1 MVAIHSDAASRIATK
16 SPVVAIVEDDDIFR
30 QYLSI
35 LFKNNNCQV
44 KEASCSRELFDIL
57 ATQDVDCV
65 VLDYNLD
72 SENGLAVHARIKE
85 TMRNVPPIV
94 MLTVE
99 RNERTIIK
107 AFRGGISDYVLKDN
121 LKSDELFKAVDNA
134 IERRSQACAHEA
146 ELARLKRKSEFDDA
160 TGLYSRA
167 AIDDRLAGL
176 VRSKRDGR
184 CAIILIAPDD
194 LDAVRAKFGLVVAD
208 RALRAFVSRLKGSLG
223 PYDIGGRYDDTRFIS
238 LTDVD
243 VRFKTIELTCR
254 KLAQDLAVDVNLDAM
269 GFRIT
274 PLIGAA
280 IYPLNGRD
288 IGVVL
293 AAAESA
299 LENARTSGKAYAIA
313 ADPRRVDVATAADL
327 VAEAMPVTVR
337 PEAASVGAGADI
349 PVCRSGDRRST
360 SRHRVFK
367 QGRIVLPNMCS
378 AIDCTVR
385 DISSKGARLR
395 VGGHFIAPER
405 FDLLFPATGERRHVL
420 CRWQHGN
427 EFGVQFVD

>member
-16 SPVVAIVEDDDIFR
+16 NPVVAIVEDDDIFR
-30 QYLSI
+30 QYLSV
-35 LFKNNNCQV
+35 LFKGSNCQV

-57 ATQDVDCV
+57 ATQNVDCI

-85 TMRNVPPIV
+85 TVRNAPPIV

-121 LKSDELFKAVDNA
+121 LKSDELFKAVDDA
-134 IERRSQACAHEA
+134 IERRSQASAHEA

-167 AIDDRLAGL
+167 SIDDRLAGL

-184 CAIILIAPDD
+184 CAVILIAPDN

-208 RALRAFVSRLKGSLG
+208 RALRAFVSRLKGALG
-223 PYDIGGRYDDTRFIS
+223 PYDIGGCYDATRFIS

-243 VRFKTIELTCR
+243 VRFKTIEITCR
-254 KLAQDLAVDVNLDAM
+254 KLANELTVDVNLDAM

-293 AAAESA
+293 AAAERA
-299 LENARTSGKAYAIA
+299 LESARASGKPYAIA
-313 ADPRRVDVATAADL
+313 ANAGGVDELAVAGL
-327 VAEAMPVTVR
+327 VVEAMPAVAGLET
-337 PEAASVGAGADI
+337 ASVGAGVDI
-349 PVCRSGDRRST
+349 PVWRSGDRRSAT
-360 SRHRVFK
+360 RHRVLK
-367 QGRIVLPNMCS
+367 QGRIVLPNLCS

-385 DISSKGARLR
+385 DISAKGARLR
-395 VGGHFIAPER
+395 VAGHFVAPDR
-405 FDLLFPATGERRHVL
+405 FVLEFPTTGERRHVVR
-420 CRWQHGN
+420 RWQRGN
-427 EFGVQFVD
+427 EFGVSFVD

>member
-1 MVAIHSDAASRIATK
+1 MVAIHGDAATRIATK
-16 SPVVAIVEDDDIFR
+16 NPLVAIVEDDDIFR
-30 QYLSI
+30 EYLSV
-35 LFKNNNCQV
+35 LFKTNNCQV

-57 ATQDVDCV
+57 ATEDVDCI

-72 SENGLAVHARIKE
+72 SENGLAVHAKIKD
-85 TMRNVPPIV
+85 TVRNAPPIV

-121 LKSDELFKAVDNA
+121 LKSDELFKAIDDA
-134 IERRSQACAHEA
+134 IERRARASASEA

-167 AIDDRLAGL
+167 AIDDRLTGL

-184 CAIILIAPDD
+184 CAVILITPDN

-208 RALRAFVSRLKGSLG
+208 RAMRAFVSRLKGSLG
-223 PYDIGGRYDDTRFIS
+223 PYDIGGCYDATRFIS

-254 KLAQDLAVDVNLDAM
+254 KLAQELTVDVNFDAA

-293 AAAESA
+293 AAAEQA
-299 LENARTSGKAYAIA
+299 LEAARASGKPYAIA
-313 ADPRRVDVATAADL
+313 ADPRVAAEATAAGL
-327 VAEAMPVTVR
+327 VAEAMPS
-337 PEAASVGAGADI
+337 AAAAIVISADI
-349 PVCRSGDRRST
+349 PVCRSGDRRT
-360 SRHRVFK
+360 AGRQRVLK
-367 QGRIVLPNMCS
+367 HGRIFIPNMHS
-378 AIDCTVR
+378 AIECTIR
-385 DISSKGARLR
+385 DISPKGARLR
-395 VGGHFIAPER
+395 VAGHFIAPER
-405 FDLLFPATGERRHVL
+405 FELEFPATGERRHVL
-420 CRWQHGN
+420 RRWQNGN
-427 EFGVQFVD
+427 ELGVQFVE